1 MTKDRIVLL
10 DAFRG
15 LAVLGI
21 LLCNVPDFSV
31 TPNLAA
37 SLVYWPHGHAPDTAS
52 VWYLTQV
59 FFQQRFYTL
68 FAMLFGVSIF
78 LVGGDG
84 TDRQRT
90 VILVKRLVCL
100 LAIGLIHG
108 FAIWYGD
115 ILTIYAVLGLLVMWV
130 RGWPARRLLWVGIA
144 VHLAT
149 SAWGAWRVL
158 TILRGPQGPLPP
170 KVLAE
175 AATVATQYAGTF
187 QQSLVQNARD
197 YGGFVTEVFWPQ
209 PVMPL
214 ATASLM
220 LMGLGLHK
228 LGLFSGKAPK
238 AVYQGLVA
246 AGALCLVILAFAYGA
261 FWVAPTHPRML
272 NLSAHWLQS
281 LTAPVISLSYVGL
294 LVLASRAEV
303 WKVIPA
309 VLAPA
314 GQMAFTNYLTQS
326 LIMTAIFYGGRG
338 PGLFGKVDRPMATLM
353 VIAVWILQL
362 AWSRWWMTRF
372 TMGPLEWLWRLA
384 YRGPMPLRREGP
396 AIV

>member
-31 TPNLAA
+31 SPNLAA
-37 SLVYWPHGHAPDTAS
+37 SLVYWPHGHTPDTAS

-68 FAMLFGVSIF
+68 FSMLFGVSIL

-84 TDRQRT
+84 TDRERT
-90 VILVKRLVCL
+90 VILLKRLVCL
-100 LAIGLIHG
+100 AAIGLIHG
-108 FAIWYGD
+108 FGIWYGD
-115 ILTIYAVLGLLVMWV
+115 ILFCYAVMGLVVMWV
-130 RGWPARRLLWVGIA
+130 RGWPAWRLVWTGVA
-144 VHLAT
+144 VHLVT
-149 SAWGAWRVL
+149 TGWETWRVL
-158 TILRGPQGPLPP
+158 TAIHGPQTPLPP

-175 AATVATQYAGTF
+175 AAAVTAQYAGTF

-197 YGGFVTEVFWPQ
+197 YGEFVTQVFWPQ
-209 PVMPL
+209 PIMPL
-214 ATASLM
+214 TTASLM
-220 LMGLGLHK
+220 LIGLGLHK

-238 AVYQGLVA
+238 AAYQALVA
-246 AGALCLVILAFAYGA
+246 AGAFCLAVLAFAYGA
-261 FWVAPTHPRML
+261 VWISPEHPRML
-272 NLSAHWLQS
+272 SLSARWLQS

-294 LVLASRAEV
+294 LVLASRAKV
-303 WKVIPA
+303 WKAIPA

-326 LIMTAIFYGGRG
+326 LIMTVIFYGGRG
-338 PGLFGKVDRPMATLM
+338 PGLFGKVDRPAAALL
-353 VIAVWILQL
+353 VIAVWILQIL
-362 AWSRWWMTRF
+362 WSRWWMARF

-384 YRGPMPLRREGP
+384 YRGPMPLRRQ
-396 AIV
+396 ASA